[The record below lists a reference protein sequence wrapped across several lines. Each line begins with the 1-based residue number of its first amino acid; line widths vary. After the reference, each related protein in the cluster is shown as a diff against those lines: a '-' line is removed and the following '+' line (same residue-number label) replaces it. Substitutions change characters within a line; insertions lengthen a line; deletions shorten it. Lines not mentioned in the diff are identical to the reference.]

1 MSRARKRSHGL
12 TFFDLPGKIYAVLLN
27 PKGAKT
33 ATGGFVSP
41 RKGGD
46 KMPITITFHI
56 FGFTVTIRIKGRN
69 RHSAQ

>member
-1 MSRARKRSHGL
+1 MAGNHCNHYSFG
-12 TFFDLPGKIYAVLLN
+12 VLLM
-27 PKGAKT
+27 A
-33 ATGGFVSP
+33 VSP

-69 RHSAQ
+69 RHSGQ